1 MPRRTITEVIIW
13 PILLTGFLATPLAI
27 ATEFT
32 CRVIRIADGDTLTCL
47 TASKK
52 QERIRLRG
60 IDAPERKQPFGQRS
74 RQNLSDLAYGKSA
87 TIRWSKRDRWKR
99 VIGAVWVEPSDCP
112 GCGHTLDVGR
122 AQLATGMA
130 WWFRRYANEQPLEE
144 RHAYEF
150 EESEARARSIGLWQS
165 QAPIPPWDWRR
176 KR

>member
-1 MPRRTITEVIIW
+1 MFR
-13 PILLTGFLATPLAI
+13 LALAM
-27 ATEFT
+27 ALVSSPAPAAQLD
-32 CRVIRIADGDTLTCL
+32 CRVIGIADGDTLTCL
-47 TASKK
+47 TVHRV

-60 IDAPERKQPFGQRS
+60 IDAPERKQPFGTRS
-74 RQNLSDLAYGKSA
+74 QQNLSDLTYGK
-87 TIRWSKRDRWKR
+87 TVMVQWNKRDQWKR
-99 VIGAVWVEPSDCP
+99 IIGTVWVEPTDCP